1 MIRKKVD
8 VESYTTGFNEFYTA
22 YAASHK
28 GVYNLIDAGHF
39 HPSEYISD
47 KISTMLCYFDYLPL
61 YVTGP
66 VNWDSDHVVSFD
78 DETKEIC
85 KEIVRNPAL
94 DKVLIGLD
102 FFDASINRVAAWI
115 IGTHN

>member
-1 MIRKKVD
+1 M
-8 VESYTTGFNEFYTA
+8 ESYTTESNEFYTA

-39 HPSEYISD
+39 HSLEYISD

-102 FFDASINRVAAWI
+102 FFDTSINRVATWI

>member
-1 MIRKKVD
+1 MRKIVD
-8 VESYTTGFNEFYTA
+8 VESYTTEFNEFYTA

-28 GVYNLIDAGHF
+28 GVYNLIVAGHF

-47 KISTMLCYFDYLPL
+47 KISTMLCYFGYLPL